1 MSTGQTHLSKG
12 NFPINLDNVLS
23 IVQFPFW
30 NKHDHS
36 EQCSS
41 KFPDFVLGRHDNYN
55 LQSCILSRRVFWVFS
70 LLLFSFF
77 ALFKQAEVSVRWAL
91 WNKHGDREGTI
102 FFQAPHHARVCF
114 DLRSARARLK
124 NIKRKKFICFTRYL
138 RERKSPPF
146 LDQSERTSN
155 LCQAVSQ
162 WWRYK

>member
-1 MSTGQTHLSKG
+1 MSIGQTHLSKG
-12 NFPINLDNVLS
+12 NFPINLDNILS

-41 KFPDFVLGRHDNYN
+41 KFPDFVLGRHNNYN

-77 ALFKQAEVSVRWAL
+77 APFKQAEVSVRWAL

-124 NIKRKKFICFTRYL
+124 NIKRKKIHLFYTLSSRKKITAIL
-138 RERKSPPF
+138 RSKWKN
-146 LDQSERTSN
+146 Q
-155 LCQAVSQ
+155 
-162 WWRYK
+162 